1 MLIGT
6 VKDVQLYD
14 HHDVLVVSGTQ
25 KILIPYVDAFVKN
38 EDIVNKRIDVELIEG
53 FYNEN

>member
-1 MLIGT
+1 M
-6 VKDVQLYD
+6 KDVQLYD